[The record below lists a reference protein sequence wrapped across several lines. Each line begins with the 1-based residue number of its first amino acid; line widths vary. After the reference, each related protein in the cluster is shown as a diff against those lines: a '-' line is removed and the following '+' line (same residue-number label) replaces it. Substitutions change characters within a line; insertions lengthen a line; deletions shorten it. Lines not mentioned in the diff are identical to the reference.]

1 MESDYKYFNK
11 YDLDRLIK
19 GFDHKHIFFDKIYDS
34 KDFIYDMTKKDF

>member
-19 GFDHKHIFFDKIYDS
+19 GFDHKHIFLIKYMTPKIS
-34 KDFIYDMTKKDF
+34 SMI